1 MTYRWRLYYDKL
13 ATVTRLLSIQCIC
26 QPLTF
31 LTLWTLGPSQ
41 ILFAWVVIGCT
52 TAASRAVQMYVTS
65 NIVRPGGSGA
75 DRGDVTPNAAKRTRG
90 LPRTKGDRA
99 GSRSG
104 SEDPDVKPSGSK
116 WAAKTG
122 RLSGMRKAWAEF
134 RTDRKWDWDALAR
147 EVGWKLGTLL
157 LITNAWLFIGIHGG
171 RFVEI

>member
-1 MTYRWRLYYDKL
+1 M
-13 ATVTRLLSIQCIC
+13 
-26 QPLTF
+26 
-31 LTLWTLGPSQ
+31 LGPSQ

-65 NIVRPGGSGA
+65 NIARPGGPSANPSA
-75 DRGDVTPNAAKRTRG
+75 DRGDVTPNAARRTRG
-90 LPRTKGDRA
+90 LPRVKGERG

-104 SEDPDVKPSGSK
+104 SEDQDAKPSGSK
-116 WAAKTG
+116 KATKTG

-147 EVGWKLGTLL
+147 EVGWKLGALL
-157 LITNAWLFIGIHGG
+157 LITNAWLFLGIHGG